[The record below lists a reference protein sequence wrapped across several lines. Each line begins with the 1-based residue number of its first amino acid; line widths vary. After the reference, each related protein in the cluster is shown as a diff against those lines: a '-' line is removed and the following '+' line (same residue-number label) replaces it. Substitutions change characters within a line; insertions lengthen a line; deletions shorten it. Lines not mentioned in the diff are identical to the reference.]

1 MPEGQ
6 KCKALART
14 GVTQVV
20 KLCFR
25 FILICVERAGK
36 NYFVAEETLAWLERD
51 SWICQRSHILLC
63 FGVIFLI
70 VFIIFYLEGQD
81 IERCGLGFSSVEKG
95 FVTKF
100 PKVFFN
106 SSIIVLFFV
115 KVVVVI

>member
-1 MPEGQ
+1 M
-6 KCKALART
+6 
-14 GVTQVV
+14 
-20 KLCFR
+20 
-25 FILICVERAGK
+25 CVERAGK
-36 NYFVAEETLAWLERD
+36 NYFVAEETLAWLER
-51 SWICQRSHILLC
+51 LLDLP
-63 FGVIFLI
+63 GVSYSSLFWGYFLI

-106 SSIIVLFFV
+106 SGIIVLFFV